1 MVRGAKT
8 IKKKKG
14 KGRRRGE
21 EKKGK
26 REEDFSFGCSSKS
39 LQGDRPCLDG
49 GSHGLSYRL
58 SYLTKKHTLA
68 FLSYIEIVSSCS
80 REIQATMEEGLHSV
94 TYPLAQGN

>member
-1 MVRGAKT
+1 MYVSRFGYRTIVRGAKT

-14 KGRRRGE
+14 KGEREGRKERE
-21 EKKGK
+21 K

-39 LQGDRPCLDG
+39 LQGDPPCIES

-58 SYLTKKHTLA
+58 NCLSKNYTLA

-80 REIQATMEEGLHSV
+80 REI
-94 TYPLAQGN
+94 